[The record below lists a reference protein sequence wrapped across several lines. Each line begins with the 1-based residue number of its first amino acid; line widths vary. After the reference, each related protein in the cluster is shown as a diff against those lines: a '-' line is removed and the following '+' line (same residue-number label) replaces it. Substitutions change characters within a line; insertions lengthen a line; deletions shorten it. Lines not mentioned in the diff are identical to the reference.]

1 MLRCGPGVRSAYAIW
16 ASLLVLSERKCETGM
31 SPYVLVFAEAFT
43 ITLVLTPIV
52 RAGALR
58 AGLVYMPNSR
68 TVHTRP
74 MPVLG
79 GAAIFAGFLTVIL
92 HRVGLGHDMLG
103 LLVGGAIVFAV
114 GVRDDVRELPALPK
128 FLGQLAAAVAA
139 VWLGVR
145 IEFVTNPFGP
155 GMIYLGW
162 WGIPVTLFWIL
173 ALTNVVN
180 FLDGLDGLAAGVSS
194 IAAFALFSVA
204 ASRGQAFAASLAVAL
219 AGCAVGFL
227 PFNFNPAKIFMGDA
241 GAMFLGFAIAVIS
254 VEGALK
260 GAATIALAIPMFAL
274 GVPIIDT
281 AFAIARRVHNGTPFY
296 QADKDHIH
304 HRLLAKGFS
313 HRGAVILIYLVSG
326 VLASC
331 AVLMARV
338 HATATLYLV
347 LAIVAGAA
355 MAGLSRPRGAR
366 GVHSRANAG
375 THTHVPHGQA

>member
-1 MLRCGPGVRSAYAIW
+1 M
-16 ASLLVLSERKCETGM
+16 ERKCEADM
-31 SPYVLVFAEAFT
+31 SSYALAFMEALVV
-43 ITLVLTPIV
+43 TLVLTPIV

-68 TVHTRP
+68 TVHRQP

-79 GAAIFAGFLTVIL
+79 GIAIFVGFMVVVL
-92 HRVGLGHDMLG
+92 HRVGLGRDVLG
-103 LLVGGAIVFAV
+103 LLAGAAVVFAV
-114 GVRDDVRELPALPK
+114 GVRDDIRELRPLPK
-128 FLGQLAAAVAA
+128 FAGQIVAA
-139 VWLGVR
+139 IVAVYLGVR

-162 WGIPVTLFWIL
+162 WGIPVTFFWIL

-194 IAAFALFSVA
+194 IAAFALFCVA
-204 ASRGQAFAASLAVAL
+204 AARGQAFAATLAIAL
-219 AGCAVGFL
+219 AGSAVGFL

-296 QADKDHIH
+296 QADRDHIH
-304 HRLLAKGFS
+304 HRLLARGFS
-313 HRGAVILIYLVSG
+313 HRGAVVLIYLVSG
-326 VLASC
+326 VLASF

-338 HATATLYLV
+338 HAVATLYLAV
-347 LAIVAGAA
+347 VIALGALVAGVSLP
-355 MAGLSRPRGAR
+355 GR
-366 GVHSRANAG
+366 VHSRTTGG
-375 THTHVPHGQA
+375 THTQVHHR

>member
-1 MLRCGPGVRSAYAIW
+1 MSSYALAFI
-16 ASLLVLSERKCETGM
+16 
-31 SPYVLVFAEAFT
+31 EAFVVA
-43 ITLVLTPIV
+43 LVLTPIV

-68 TVHTRP
+68 TVHRRP

-79 GAAIFAGFLTVIL
+79 GAAIFVGFMAVVL
-92 HRVGLGHDMLG
+92 HRVGLGRDVLG
-103 LLVGGAIVFAV
+103 LLAGAAVVFAV
-114 GVRDDVRELPALPK
+114 GVRDDIRELGPLPK
-128 FLGQLAAAVAA
+128 FAGQIVAALVA

-204 ASRGQAFAASLAVAL
+204 AARGQAFAATLAIAL
-219 AGCAVGFL
+219 AGGAVGFL

-304 HRLLAKGFS
+304 HRLLARGFS
-313 HRGAVILIYLVSG
+313 HRGAVVLIYLVSG
-326 VLASC
+326 LLASS

-338 HATATLYLV
+338 HATATLYLAV
-347 LAIVAGAA
+347 VIALGALVAGV
-355 MAGLSRPRGAR
+355 SRSGRVHPRTT
-366 GVHSRANAG
+366 AG
-375 THTHVPHGQA
+375 TRTQVPHRQA